1 MDEDGNIYCVREMM
15 FKGKTDEEVA
25 EAIIQVEKGMGW
37 GSGRKSKLTGP
48 ADTQLWEQRG
58 DTGKTKAQAMA
69 DKGVYWTKADK
80 RSRLRNAELLTARLK
95 DHDGGTTTPGIVFFD
110 TCQEITKLI
119 PAIQT
124 SDKNSEEPADGN
136 DDHPFDT
143 ALYSCA
149 YASHGRAGLGWV
161 NKDEDEDE
169 DKPKPDSMGKNGYW
183 GYGTSRR

>member
-1 MDEDGNIYCVREMM
+1 
-15 FKGKTDEEVA
+15 
-25 EAIIQVEKGMGW
+25 MGW
-37 GSGRKSKLTGP
+37 SNGRKSKLTGP

-119 PAIQT
+119 PAI
-124 SDKNSEEPADGN
+124 
-136 DDHPFDT
+136 
-143 ALYSCA
+143 
-149 YASHGRAGLGWV
+149 
-161 NKDEDEDE
+161 
-169 DKPKPDSMGKNGYW
+169 
-183 GYGTSRR
+183 